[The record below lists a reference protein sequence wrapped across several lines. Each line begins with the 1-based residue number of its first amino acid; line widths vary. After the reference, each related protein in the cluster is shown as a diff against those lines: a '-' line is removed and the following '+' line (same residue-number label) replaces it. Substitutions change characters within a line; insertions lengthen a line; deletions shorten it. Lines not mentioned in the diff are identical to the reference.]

1 MFNPFTLNTETTDP
15 VLEEVLR
22 LGINMPS
29 MKETLRGDID
39 LRLFLKQER
48 SNSLQQTTR
57 TIKKS

>member
-39 LRLFLKQER
+39 LRLFT
-48 SNSLQQTTR
+48 N
-57 TIKKS
+57 